1 MDSKE
6 VLTLIQLALGKA
18 SVAFMSQPDGG
29 KIVMPTEEL
38 LETANELCEAIMAM
52 ARKDYARIAELEA
65 ECARLTTERDAAQ
78 AAMVDGALREAAL
91 LARAERAERF
101 ISDEGYRRCD
111 IPACNCPYWHGGNAS
126 NRLREISEVL
136 GDRTQ
141 GVTILNAVRAL
152 VEACEGGES
161 NG

>member
-1 MDSKE
+1 MQSLE

-65 ECARLTTERDAAQ
+65 ECEALRADVVWLLAHKMIGYGDRISYAKEPRSWSLRKELDHDGTPDGILRAVREARTTVETIEEDAAK
-78 AAMVDGALREAAL
+78 
-91 LARAERAERF
+91 
-101 ISDEGYRRCD
+101 
-111 IPACNCPYWHGGNAS
+111 
-126 NRLREISEVL
+126 
-136 GDRTQ
+136 
-141 GVTILNAVRAL
+141 
-152 VEACEGGES
+152 
-161 NG
+161 

>member
-6 VLTLIQLALGKA
+6 TLTLIQLGLGKA

-65 ECARLTTERDAAQ
+65 ECARLTTERDASQ
-78 AAMVDGALREAAL
+78 AAMVDGALREADLLSRAEKAEAEYEALRADVVWL
-91 LARAERAERF
+91 LAHKM
-101 ISDEGYRRCD
+101 IGY
-111 IPACNCPYWHGGNAS
+111 
-126 NRLREISEVL
+126 
-136 GDRTQ
+136 GDRISYAKEPRSWSLRKELDHDGTPD
-141 GVTILNAVRAL
+141 GILRAVR
-152 VEACEGGES
+152 EARTR
-161 NG
+161 